1 MLIDLSLIYS
11 TTLNRGS
18 KSSLS
23 KLLLPR
29 ACQQKLPID
38 KTCPYHSHH
47 YVARSASTKILPN
60 SKWRVWKPALCFSP
74 LVRGVAKQSFA
85 RGDSNLLQQVW
96 FCQSPNG
103 FGGDGGGFLPAVY

>member
-38 KTCPYHSHH
+38 KTCPYHSKH
-47 YVARSASTKILPN
+47 YFARSASTKM
-60 SKWRVWKPALCFSP
+60 
-74 LVRGVAKQSFA
+74 
-85 RGDSNLLQQVW
+85 
-96 FCQSPNG
+96 
-103 FGGDGGGFLPAVY
+103 